1 MIKKLF
7 IISCLMFLSFNA
19 VAQTQID
26 SLKMVE
32 NPIDGAKKLQFGL
45 GFGLNFVG
53 GTSLNLSPNLTYKI
67 NDKMSAGAGILLNYN
82 SIKNVQTTTTAG
94 INALFFYY
102 PIAKLVTTA
111 EFAEMYVSRNNKVLN
126 VKDNFWDSAL
136 FFGAGYQIT
145 PKISVG
151 AKYNVLYKKDKSVY
165 SSPVIPFVNI
175 SF

>member
-1 MIKKLF
+1 MIKKVFLISAFLF
-7 IISCLMFLSFNA
+7 VGLNV

-26 SLKMVE
+26 SLKTVE
-32 NPIDGAKKLQFGL
+32 NPIDPAKKLQFGL

-67 NDKMSAGAGILLNYN
+67 NNKMSAGAGILLNYN
-82 SIKNVQTTTTAG
+82 AIKNIQTTTTIG
-94 INALFFYY
+94 VNALFFYY
-102 PIAKLVTTA
+102 PIEKLVTTA
-111 EFAEMYVSRNNKVLN
+111 EFAEMYVSRNNKIAN
-126 VKDNFWDSAL
+126 IKDNFWDSAL

-151 AKYNVLYKKDKSVY
+151 AKYNVLYNKDKGVY